1 MLLPMDYLALL
12 HRYYPEDNAL
22 RRMLLHHS
30 RQVCAR
36 ALQIVERHPELG
48 ANRNLVEAGAMLHDI
63 GIFLTDAPGIHCHG
77 TAHYILHGSLGA
89 QLLRNEAEQLKK
101 EKQQAEQLKEEQLQA
116 IQLQE
121 ELHFYEALARICER
135 HTGTGLTRQTIIERG
150 LPDPQK
156 DLLPETIE
164 EQIICYADKF
174 YSKSHLERER
184 TIPQTLQSLEK
195 FGDEGVEKFRH
206 WTELFE

>member
-89 QLLRNEAEQLKK
+89 QLLRNESKQLKK
-101 EKQQAEQLKEEQLQA
+101 EKQQEEQLKEEQLQA

-150 LPDPQK
+150 LPDPQQ

>member
-1 MLLPMDYLALL
+1 MDYLALI

-89 QLLRNEAEQLKK
+89 QLLRNEAKQLKE
-101 EKQQAEQLKEEQLQA
+101 EKLQEEQLKEEQPQA

-150 LPDPQK
+150 LPDPQQ

-184 TIPQTLQSLEK
+184 TIPQTLHSLEK

>member
-36 ALQIVERHPELG
+36 ALKIVERHPELG

-101 EKQQAEQLKEEQLQA
+101 EKQQ
-116 IQLQE
+116 E

-150 LPDPQK
+150 LPDPQQ